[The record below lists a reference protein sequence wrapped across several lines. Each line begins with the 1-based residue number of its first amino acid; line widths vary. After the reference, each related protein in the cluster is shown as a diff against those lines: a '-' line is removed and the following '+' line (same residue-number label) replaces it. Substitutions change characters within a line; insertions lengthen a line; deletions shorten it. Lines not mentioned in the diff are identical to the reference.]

1 MGRTNLRLAA
11 GAGVVATCLLVA
23 GPVEG
28 AAAAHPGDSQSDRS
42 DNGHRSDNRG
52 RGDSR
57 DGSKRGND
65 NNDRRGDGRG
75 ERGRG
80 AESDGRKGG
89 GGNYGHNF
97 SDNSN
102 RNDDYGDDD
111 RYTESDDGNGDKST
125 TDDAGQRSVSA
136 SSRSAQ
142 VATASLAPDTS
153 DSADSGAVA
162 VPTAPTFPVDQ
173 GGSDF
178 LGTPSADPFTP
189 PQVTFG
195 NGRTPAPPESDT
207 QPPRVT
213 YSVPDVAPAPPLP
226 LPLPPAAPVAA
237 VAATAPPSW
246 VVRIAVPTAAPQ
258 LVGVAP
264 AGWAD
269 PLFGLTGLLLIPI
282 AGAALGYRQ
291 ARAAQH
297 AKRFGQALPQ
307 A

>member
-28 AAAAHPGDSQSDRS
+28 AAAAHPGDSHSDRS

-80 AESDGRKGG
+80 GENDVRKGG
-89 GGNYGHNF
+89 GSNYGRNGG
-97 SDNSN
+97 DNSN
-102 RNDDYGDDD
+102 RRNDYGDDD
-111 RYTESDDGNGDKST
+111 RYTERDDGNGDKST
-125 TDDAGQRSVSA
+125 TADVGQRSVSA
-136 SSRSAQ
+136 SNRSAQ

-153 DSADSGAVA
+153 DSADSGAVD
-162 VPTAPTFPVDQ
+162 VPTVPTFPVDQ

-178 LGTPSADPFTP
+178 LGTSSADPFTP

-195 NGRTPAPPESDT
+195 NGRTPAPPESDA

-213 YSVPDVAPAPPLP
+213 YGVPDVAPAPPLP
-226 LPLPPAAPVAA
+226 LPPAAPAAPVAA
-237 VAATAPPSW
+237 TSPPSW
-246 VVRIAVPTAAPQ
+246 VVRIGAPTAAPQ

-264 AGWAD
+264 ADWAD

-297 AKRFGQALPQ
+297 AKKFRQALPQ

>member
-28 AAAAHPGDSQSDRS
+28 VAAAHPGDSHSDRPN
-42 DNGHRSDNRG
+42 NGHRSDSRG

-57 DGSKRGND
+57 DESKRGND
-65 NNDRRGDGRG
+65 NNDHRGDRRG

-80 AESDGRKGG
+80 GDNDGRKGG
-89 GGNYGHNF
+89 GGSYGRTGGG
-97 SDNSN
+97 NSN
-102 RNDDYGDDD
+102 RNDDNGHGD
-111 RYTESDDGNGDKST
+111 RYTDSGDGNGDKSGAT
-125 TDDAGQRSVSA
+125 GDAGQRSVSA

-142 VATASLAPDTS
+142 VPTASLAPDTS
-153 DSADSGAVA
+153 DSDTIGGTVD
-162 VPTAPTFPVDQ
+162 VPTVPTFPVDQ

-178 LGTPSADPFTP
+178 SGTPPADPFTP

-195 NGRTPAPPESDT
+195 NGRTPAPPESDA
-207 QPPRVT
+207 QLPRVT
-213 YSVPDVAPAPPLP
+213 YRVPDVAPAPPLS
-226 LPLPPAAPVAA
+226 LPSPAPAAPA
-237 VAATAPPSW
+237 AATAPPSW
-246 VVRIAVPTAAPQ
+246 VVRISAPTAAPQ
-258 LVGVAP
+258 LVAVAP
-264 AGWAD
+264 VGWVD

-297 AKRFGQALPQ
+297 AKSFRQALPQ